1 MASDYW
7 YENLVAVKDPKKARW
22 IRELIDRCHLRQIT
36 ISQDL
41 IRKLQLKHYHGHGYD
56 FLLRQFVP
64 MLEVTEVSE
73 ADIRTMLEDNPRH
86 VFDPLPLRLPAQE
99 AMLWGDPTC
108 D

>member
-1 MASDYW
+1 
-7 YENLVAVKDPKKARW
+7 
-22 IRELIDRCHLRQIT
+22 
-36 ISQDL
+36 
-41 IRKLQLKHYHGHGYD
+41 
-56 FLLRQFVP
+56 